1 MSQAAEADESSALSS
16 PRPAEADV
24 LFLKRTLQFH
34 SSDTGHEDVFGKL
47 QNLKNALDHQ
57 EATLLSWPDSPSKAR
72 IRESLSRAK
81 ILVAQIVESFGAG
94 GCEQP
99 VARDIANA

>member
-1 MSQAAEADESSALSS
+1 MSQAAEADALSSS

-24 LFLKRTLQFH
+24 LLFLKRTLQFH
-34 SSDTGHEDVFGKL
+34 SSDADHEDVFGKL

-81 ILVAQIVESFGAG
+81 ILVAQIVESFGTG
-94 GCEQP
+94 GCEPP
-99 VARDIANA
+99 VAGEIASV